1 MESTHTNSYA
11 PPIDQLLTYGEGQ
24 IVSPDDWPHY
34 LELGLGPE
42 QILDLIRLATDEELI
57 WDDSDRLEV
66 WAPLHAWRA
75 LGQLRAEAAI
85 EPLLSLFEPLV
96 ENDWAMEELPAV
108 LGMIGPAALPAL
120 TAYIADSSY
129 DEDARISAISSVE
142 KIGTR
147 WPEARPVCVAFLMK
161 QLELFTENEPEVNG
175 FLILALVELQA
186 TEAAPLMEQAFAAER
201 VDPIVIGEWEDV
213 QVELG
218 LKATE
223 EVEQSRSK
231 RFPQTP
237 LPSTAREMPPPAGS
251 LQGTSP
257 TRGCAEESQTQIGQT
272 IPEEKSE
279 TVEGQENGARAVHW
293 DHVCCHEVTLSGGPA
308 CAVGAAV
315 AVLSMPFEREE
326 DGFSC
331 GARPVEKSLDKE
343 TRHAEICGEPDG
355 ARTTGVTAPDCGR
368 EILSPQAD
376 ACAHLAQS
384 R

>member
-11 PPIDQLLTYGEGQ
+11 PPVDQLLTYGEGQ

-42 QILDLIRLATDEELI
+42 QIPDLIRLATDEALI

-147 WPEARPVCVAFLMK
+147 WPEARPVCVALLMK

-237 LPSTAREMPPPAGS
+237 LPSTAREMSPPQVPSRERHQREA
-251 LQGTSP
+251 
-257 TRGCAEESQTQIGQT
+257 
-272 IPEEKSE
+272 
-279 TVEGQENGARAVHW
+279 ARRKAK
-293 DHVCCHEVTLSGGPA
+293 
-308 CAVGAAV
+308 
-315 AVLSMPFEREE
+315 R
-326 DGFSC
+326 
-331 GARPVEKSLDKE
+331 K
-343 TRHAEICGEPDG
+343 
-355 ARTTGVTAPDCGR
+355 
-368 EILSPQAD
+368 
-376 ACAHLAQS
+376 LAKQS
-384 R
+384 RKKNRKR

>member
-1 MESTHTNSYA
+1 
-11 PPIDQLLTYGEGQ
+11 
-24 IVSPDDWPHY
+24 
-34 LELGLGPE
+34 
-42 QILDLIRLATDEELI
+42 
-57 WDDSDRLEV
+57 
-66 WAPLHAWRA
+66 
-75 LGQLRAEAAI
+75 
-85 EPLLSLFEPLV
+85 
-96 ENDWAMEELPAV
+96 MEELPAV

-147 WPEARPVCVAFLMK
+147 WPEARPVCVALLMK

-237 LPSTAREMPPPAGS
+237 LPSTAREMPPPQVPS
-251 LQGTSP
+251 RERHQ
-257 TRGCAEESQTQIGQT
+257 R
-272 IPEEKSE
+272 E
-279 TVEGQENGARAVHW
+279 TARRKAK
-293 DHVCCHEVTLSGGPA
+293 
-308 CAVGAAV
+308 
-315 AVLSMPFEREE
+315 R
-326 DGFSC
+326 
-331 GARPVEKSLDKE
+331 K
-343 TRHAEICGEPDG
+343 
-355 ARTTGVTAPDCGR
+355 
-368 EILSPQAD
+368 
-376 ACAHLAQS
+376 LAKQS
-384 R
+384 RKKNRKR

>member
-11 PPIDQLLTYGEGQ
+11 PPVDQLLTYGEGQ
-24 IVSPDDWPHY
+24 SVSPDDWPDY
-34 LELGLGPE
+34 LELGLAPE
-42 QILDLIRLATDEELI
+42 QIPDLIRLATDEELI

-108 LGMIGPAALPAL
+108 LGMIGPEALPAL
-120 TAYIADSSY
+120 AAYMADLSY

-147 WPEARPVCVAFLMK
+147 WPEAHPACVALLMK

-186 TEAAPLMEQAFAAER
+186 TEAAPLMERAFAAKR
-201 VDPIVIGEWEDV
+201 VDPIVMGEWEDV

-218 LKATE
+218 LKSTE

-231 RFPQTP
+231 RVLQTP
-237 LPSTAREMPPPAGS
+237 FPSTAREMPPPAGS
-251 LQGTSP
+251 L
-257 TRGCAEESQTQIGQT
+257 
-272 IPEEKSE
+272 
-279 TVEGQENGARAVHW
+279 
-293 DHVCCHEVTLSGGPA
+293 
-308 CAVGAAV
+308 
-315 AVLSMPFEREE
+315 
-326 DGFSC
+326 
-331 GARPVEKSLDKE
+331 
-343 TRHAEICGEPDG
+343 
-355 ARTTGVTAPDCGR
+355 
-368 EILSPQAD
+368 
-376 ACAHLAQS
+376 
-384 R
+384 